1 MYFLL
6 LLRIVYLII
15 ALTLIMIIAIVII
28 QCLGVFVE
36 AVDTDGQPE
45 AQRKPQNK
53 QKQQYRVDV

>member
-1 MYFLL
+1 M
-6 LLRIVYLII
+6 LLRIVFLII